1 MDKKLRSSLWKLLLG
16 VIFLAGCSTANAAP
30 LTAGEIPLVVDQ
42 FAVVAEGRLTPSSH
56 VELAFSAA
64 GQVAEVFVKE
74 GDIVESGQVI
84 ARLRNRERFEAEV
97 ATAHMELTNAQ
108 IALDE
113 LIAQA
118 DVASTQAQLELA
130 NARDDLRS
138 AEYKWNVQQEGNRA
152 STATM
157 EAAEAKLVLT
167 EKALERA
174 QDEFNGVSHRPDDDE
189 IKAFA
194 LANVSA
200 ARQQR
205 DAALRTLNWYTGHPT
220 EIQQGILDA
229 ELASAEARVAEA
241 ERTWEKVKDGPD
253 PQALA
258 VAEERVALAKAMLK
272 AAEAAL
278 AETELVAPFG
288 GTIASISLKAGQPV
302 PSGQVVVIIA
312 DFERWIIETD
322 DLTEIELPKIR
333 VGQPVTVEF
342 DSLSDMVFD
351 GVVESISPYYELKRG
366 DVTYTVKIAIE
377 QIDPRLQWGMT
388 SVVNFEKEDLP

>member
-30 LTAGEIPLVVDQ
+30 LTADEIPLVVDQ

-56 VELAFSAA
+56 VEMAFSAA

-174 QDEFNGVSHRPDDDE
+174 QDEFNGVSHRPEDDE
-189 IKAFA
+189 IRAFA

-278 AETELVAPFG
+278 AETELVAPFQ

-322 DLTEIELPKIR
+322 DLTEIELPKIQ

-388 SVVNFEKEDLP
+388 AVVNFEKEDLP